1 MSADGKLIW
10 VVNPGGDQVVVIG
23 TKSNRVLKKI
33 KVGDEPQGVAV
44 DPNNRYAYVA
54 NAASGNVTV
63 IRIKNPKPGN
73 FKASVAKDLGKN
85 GKFLTG
91 AEPWNIVSSPDGR
104 RIYVAAS
111 SQDSI
116 TVIDAIRQ
124 VGKGKKKKTS
134 PQVLG
139 YVALRDSA
147 CSRDAD
153 FHFQPRGM
161 AVSKNSKKLFVTSF
175 FSFQRPGFQQVND
188 QGRQGIVCRIK
199 HQHEAEEGEARGH
212 AQGPHRAPAA
222 RLGLHRR

>member
-1 MSADGKLIW
+1 MHPMTSRLITRWMLIGGLVLAASLAAPLAAEAAKFSAPTYSSPITMSADGKLIW

-23 TKSNRVLKKI
+23 AKSNKVLKKI

-63 IRIKNPKPGN
+63 VRIKNPKPGN
-73 FKASVAKDLGKN
+73 FKATVAKDLGKK

-104 RIYVAAS
+104 RIYVANS

-124 VGKGKKKKTS
+124 TGKGKKKKTS
-134 PQVLG
+134 PKVLG
-139 YVALRDSA
+139 HVALRDSA
-147 CSRDAD
+147 CSRDED

-161 AVSKNSKKLFVTSF
+161 AVT
-175 FSFQRPGFQQVND
+175 RT
-188 QGRQGIVCRIK
+188 
-199 HQHEAEEGEARGH
+199 ARSCS
-212 AQGPHRAPAA
+212 
-222 RLGLHRR
+222 